1 MPLNPPA
8 LAAAFLAPN
17 LLSTGNIGMGM
28 PKFAMGVAVGVCQY
42 LTVQAKVVTVDA
54 GVLGVGTSIMPL
66 LVLPPLLQGGLYAG
80 FSSMGILGPMSPL
93 LITGLTNGLIT
104 GWTALALLQTNHPG
118 IGVGAGVARIV
129 GPSAVPAMLAGFA
142 SMGMVGDGPVK
153 TATAIG
159 IGLDITFAGFFEPIP
174 IVGTPS
180 IVGGAGVG
188 FGSVI

>member
-1 MPLNPPA
+1 LNPPA

-80 FSSMGILGPMSPL
+80 FSSMGILGPMAPL

-129 GPSAVPAMLAGFA
+129 GPTAVPAMIAGFA
-142 SMGMVGDGPVK
+142 SMGMIGDGPIK

-159 IGLDITFAGFFEPIP
+159 IGLDITFAGFFEPVP
-174 IVGTPS
+174 IVGTGSP
-180 IVGGAGVG
+180 VGGAGVG

>member
-1 MPLNPPA
+1 VPLNPPA

-80 FSSMGILGPMSPL
+80 FSSMGILGPMAPL

-129 GPSAVPAMLAGFA
+129 GPTAVPAMIAGFA
-142 SMGMVGDGPVK
+142 SMGMLGDGPIK

-159 IGLDITFAGFFEPIP
+159 IGLDITFAGFFEPVP
-174 IVGTPS
+174 IVGTGSP
-180 IVGGAGVG
+180 VGGAGVG